1 MTTNF
6 ASSNLSKI
14 KPKLRTQGRVSGN
27 FGKNKVKAGSQL
39 SDIGVTN
46 AKVINITT
54 VDSYLNRLIDAYMQ
68 TEDKKL
74 KSFIYEEIKK
84 IKIKQGCWGS

>member
-6 ASSNLSKI
+6 ATSNLSKI
-14 KPKLRTQGRVSGN
+14 QPKLRTQGRVSGN
-27 FGKNKVKAGSQL
+27 FGKNKVRAGSQL

-46 AKVINITT
+46 AKVVNITT
-54 VDSYLNRLIDAYMQ
+54 IDLYLDRLINAYMK

-84 IKIKQGCWGS
+84 IKIKHGCWGN